1 MRMHTDRGFTLIE
14 LMIVLAIVAV
24 LVALIAPKYQTYVRS
39 ANETSATASIAAIA
53 KAEVAYAATCGGG
66 GYAVSM
72 ADLAKPPV
80 AGGEGF
86 IDPDLAEAANPENV
100 KDGYFFTLT
109 EKPGSTKVADR
120 TRTCNNAAADP
131 KSGYFATAQPSSPGS
146 TGTKFYAI
154 DERNRA
160 RWSNTPLADVDSGN
174 R

>member
-1 MRMHTDRGFTLIE
+1 MRAPRAQSRGFTLIE

-86 IDPDLAEAANPENV
+86 IEGQDLPHFIECRWKNSHIKSFAEM
-100 KDGYFFTLT
+100 FFADLPMKLT
-109 EKPGSTKVADR
+109 GGCWPGQV
-120 TRTCNNAAADP
+120 
-131 KSGYFATAQPSSPGS
+131 
-146 TGTKFYAI
+146 
-154 DERNRA
+154 
-160 RWSNTPLADVDSGN
+160 
-174 R
+174 